1 MQTLIDKIK
10 VTGTTNIS
18 TIGFKTL
25 LVILKNNK
33 TGAAAYTGTKAEAAT
48 LKAGITVNMADN
60 ASGTNAAAI
69 DGEYIKVRTQAGTLN
84 AVLEVVLT
92 EAYVASMVLPTNIT
106 AIATTLTLP
115 ANSEV

>member
-10 VTGTTNIS
+10 IAGATNIP

-25 LVILKNNK
+25 LVILRNNK
-33 TGAAAYTGTKAEAAT
+33 TGAANYTGTAAEAAT

-60 ASGTNAAAI
+60 SAGTNAAAI

-84 AVLEVVLT
+84 AILEVVLT
-92 EAYVASMVLPTNIT
+92 EAYVASMVLPTDIT
-106 AIATTLTLP
+106 AIATMLTLP
-115 ANSEV
+115 SNSEI